1 MLHLGKMRLKN
12 FKSFKKAEISI
23 HPGFTAIAGANAS
36 GKSNIL
42 DGLLFVL
49 GATSLKMLRA
59 SKLTD
64 LVNHDASEDYALVE
78 IEIEDNDRKYL
89 ISRTIDTRG
98 QSVVRL
104 DGKRKTLNEVTSLLL
119 ELGIKATGHN
129 IVVQGDITRVIEM
142 SPKHRRQIIDEVAG
156 LAEFEEKKAEAIQ
169 KLEKVEERINDAT
182 IVLNERRKVLEN
194 LEGER
199 AAAEHYLFLKEDLR
213 KSKATIISEET
224 KRISIEMEKLEREIV
239 EAKEEIARKEKE
251 RSELIEQ
258 ENSIEQKLEEITRQ
272 LIDAGE
278 KTYSTIG
285 REIEEKKSEIRISR
299 ERIEN
304 KKARVEYL
312 ANSLQKSRAEIKD
325 LRVEQEEKEKE
336 IGGLNDRQIGHAEK
350 LKFIKEQIEQKSGR
364 VNSKELATAES
375 KLRALSKEI
384 DSLKER
390 LHGKSIIEEKML
402 KEKEIE
408 ERILKE
414 LAEERTE
421 VEKKLEAKKSIEA
434 LLKPLTHV
442 SNSLLE
448 QKEKELDAVV
458 SELHHF
464 RTKIDHINSE
474 MEKLKELKA
483 KCPTCDQPIDKK
495 AIESL
500 LKARKERCVTINAEI
515 QKKTNAKE
523 MLESERQKIREQLVQ
538 KGEMGA
544 KIRGFDE
551 TQERLGR
558 VSKQMNELKEKRKTQ
573 HLQKANA
580 EKNELSKQL
589 QKLLSERQLLQ
600 DKADV
605 IRKSNENLE
614 LNALLEKFN
623 EMNEE
628 RISIENRLAVI
639 RTEMGHRIEK
649 GIEERNRAIANFER
663 DMQTAQNELQGL
675 ETGIREPMKE
685 LGEKEKEMMK
695 ATESNKVLEE
705 QKERL
710 QTKVKNIEEKKE
722 KADEK
727 ISRSEKQI
735 NEINISKSKNE
746 VRLADLKEEFAEFAD
761 AELIKQA
768 NVQEL
773 REKIP
778 AIEKEI
784 KSLGAV
790 NMKALESFEE
800 KKKEVDELTGKAQKL
815 DEERKAVLD
824 MIDKIE
830 LKKLSI
836 FMKCYQEIS
845 RKFSELYYSF
855 FGGEGRLSLENQQ
868 NPLEGGLAIE
878 AKYSEEKLKSI
889 DAMSGGEK
897 SMTALAFL
905 FAIQSYEPA
914 PFYIFDE
921 VDAALDKENS
931 LKLGKMIAG
940 ISRSSQFIS
949 ITHNDS
955 VIKEANQIIGVA
967 LNKQKSSVI
976 GLRLKGEVQEKAVA
990 AK

>member
-1 MLHLGKMRLKN
+1 MIRLGKMRLKN
-12 FKSFKKAEISI
+12 FKSFKKADISF

-42 DGLLFVL
+42 DALLFVL

-78 IEIEDNDRKYL
+78 IEIDENEKKYV

-129 IVVQGDITRVIEM
+129 IVVQGDVTRVIEM

-156 LAEFEEKKAEAIQ
+156 LSEFEEKKAEAIQ

-182 IVLNERRKVLEN
+182 IVLNERRKVLGN
-194 LEGER
+194 LEAER
-199 AAAEHYLFLKEDLR
+199 AAAERYLFLKEELR

-224 KRISIEMEKLEREIV
+224 KRISLEMERLDREIQ
-239 EAKEEIARKEKE
+239 EAKEEIGRREKE

-258 ENSIEQKLEEITRQ
+258 ENSLEQKLEEITRQ
-272 LIDAGE
+272 LIEAGE

-285 REIEEKKSEIRISR
+285 REIEEKKSEIKISR

-304 KKARVEYL
+304 KKSRIDYL
-312 ANSLQKSRAEIKD
+312 ANSLLKYKAEIKD
-325 LRVEQEEKEKE
+325 LRIEQDDKEKE
-336 IGGLNDRQIGHAEK
+336 VRSLNERLATASEKIKFVSGQID
-350 LKFIKEQIEQKSGR
+350 QKSGR
-364 VNSKELATAES
+364 INSKDMASSES
-375 KLRALSKEI
+375 KMKELVKEI

-390 LHGKSIIEEKML
+390 IHEKSINEEKML

-408 ERILKE
+408 EKMLRE
-414 LAEERTE
+414 LLEEKSSL
-421 VEKKLEAKKSIEA
+421 EKKLEARKSSEA
-434 LLKPLTHV
+434 LLKQVASV
-442 SNSLLE
+442 SNSTLE
-448 QKEKELDAVV
+448 QKEKELDVLLN
-458 SELHHF
+458 ELHHF
-464 RTKIDHINSE
+464 RTKIEHVNSE
-474 MEKLKELKA
+474 IEKLKELKA
-483 KCPTCDQPIDKK
+483 KCPTCEQPIDKN
-495 AIESL
+495 AIEAL
-500 LKARKERCVTINAEI
+500 LKARKERVQTITVEI

-523 MLESERQKIREQLVQ
+523 RLESERQKIREQLVQ
-538 KGEMGA
+538 KGELSV
-544 KIRGFDE
+544 KLKGFE
-551 TQERLGR
+551 EVQERFSR
-558 VSKQMNELKEKRKTQ
+558 VTMQANELKEKGKAQ
-573 HLQKANA
+573 HLQKVQA

-589 QKLLSERQLLQ
+589 QKFLSERQLLQ
-600 DKADV
+600 DKIDV
-605 IRKSNENLE
+605 VKKSNESLE
-614 LNALLEKFN
+614 LNELLGKFN

-639 RTEMGHRIEK
+639 KTEMVQRIEK
-649 GIEERNRAIANFER
+649 GIDERNRAIANYER
-663 DMQTAQNELQGL
+663 DQQACQKDLELL
-675 ETGIREPMKE
+675 ETGIKEPIKE
-685 LGEKEKEMMK
+685 LGEKEKEMLK

-710 QTKVKNIEEKKE
+710 QVKVKNIEEKKE
-722 KADEK
+722 KTDER

-735 NEINISKSKNE
+735 NEINITKSKNE
-746 VRLADLKEEFAEFAD
+746 VRLADLKEEFVEYAD
-761 AELIKQA
+761 AELIKQP
-768 NVQEL
+768 NIPEL

-778 AIEKEI
+778 SVEKEI

-800 KKKEVDELTGKAQKL
+800 KKKEVDELTEKANKL
-815 DEERKAVLD
+815 DEERKAVLE

-830 LKKLSI
+830 LKKLGI
-836 FMKCYQEIS
+836 FMKCFDEIGK
-845 RKFSELYYSF
+845 KFSELYYLF
-855 FGGEGRLSLENQQ
+855 FEGEGKLGLENQQ
-868 NPLEGGLAIE
+868 NPLEGGLTIE
-878 AKYSEEKLKSI
+878 AKYNEEKLKSI

-897 SMTALAFL
+897 SLTALAFL

-931 LKLGKMIAG
+931 LKLGKMIAN
-940 ISRSSQFIS
+940 ISKKSQFIS

-976 GLRLKGEVQEKAVA
+976 GLRLKEEMQEKAES
-990 AK
+990 